1 MEPLEQT
8 LQKNH
13 DWVIDRIT
21 LLVDMEDVEKLED
34 AFAIEREF
42 DEWLSV
48 DVDQHNVYSLEYIGE
63 GSEYE

>member
-13 DWVIDRIT
+13 SWAIDRIT
-21 LLVDMEDVEKLED
+21 LLVDMEDLEKLED

-42 DEWLSV
+42 KEWLNPV
-48 DVDQHNVYSLEYIGE
+48 VKEQNIFSLEYIGE
-63 GSEYE
+63 DSDY

>member
-34 AFAIEREF
+34 AFAIAREF
-42 DEWLSV
+42 KEWLNPIV
-48 DVDQHNVYSLEYIGE
+48 QEQNIFSLEYIGE
-63 GSEYE
+63 DSDY